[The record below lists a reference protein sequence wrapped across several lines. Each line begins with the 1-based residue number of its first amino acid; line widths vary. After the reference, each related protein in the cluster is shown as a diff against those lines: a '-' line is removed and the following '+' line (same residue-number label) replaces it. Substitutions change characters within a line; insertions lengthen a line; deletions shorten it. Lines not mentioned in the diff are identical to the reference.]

1 MPAYHARAL
10 AAALQRLGRSA
21 HLPAAAAHLREHA
34 SSIGAEL
41 RATVLAEIPAFTAS
55 RDPLTLRALD
65 AHAPQHLVE
74 ILRLLEGGDVGDFAF
89 VREHARRR
97 AEHRFPLEAVLHAY
111 RCGHK
116 VFARWLRQAVM
127 GAPKPVASRQA
138 DRGGMSKVAAPHL
151 LMDTVAPPKAAGET
165 AAAVADFALEY
176 TDAVS
181 TVLSAAYASQVQL
194 LADVA
199 GDERAQ
205 LLNIVL
211 GGFDESDARVAAILR
226 RAGFLQGRQ
235 SFCVVLA
242 QAVQASEMDSPART
256 RRLAETLDQLVPA
269 QRARRLIDVRD
280 GRVTAVF
287 SGVQRQSGWTP
298 ASPSLAERIAA
309 DLATA
314 GNGVLVGVSGDVFST
329 SRVPSAH
336 RQALLALRMASLTTR
351 VVAFA
356 ATPLRHLMIHLAGDD
371 LQRLLPTWA
380 ADFYAA
386 DDKLGGSLQ
395 ATLRAYAGADMNLL
409 KAAAQLGVHPNTL
422 YARMNRISEVTGL
435 NARGYAALTD
445 LLTVLDARDA
455 GTNGV

>member
-1 MPAYHARAL
+1 MPEYHARAL

-21 HLPAAAAHLREHA
+21 HLPAAVAHLREHA
-34 SSIGAEL
+34 SGIGSEL
-41 RATVLAEIPAFTAS
+41 RATVLAEVPAFTVS

-74 ILRLLEGGDVGDFAF
+74 ILRLLEGGEVGDFAF
-89 VREHARRR
+89 VREHARLR
-97 AEHRFPLEAVLHAY
+97 AEHRFPLETVLHAY

-116 VFARWLRQAVM
+116 VFAHWLRQAVL
-127 GAPKPVASRQA
+127 GE
-138 DRGGMSKVAAPHL
+138 AAP
-151 LMDTVAPPKAAGET
+151 PQAAAEA

-176 TDAVS
+176 TDAIS
-181 TVLSAAYASQVQL
+181 TVLSAAYASQIQL

-280 GRVTAVF
+280 GRVTCVF

-298 ASPSLAERIAA
+298 ASSSLAARIAA

-314 GNGVLVGVSGDVFST
+314 GNGVLIGVSGDVFST
-329 SRVPSAH
+329 SRLPAAH

-356 ATPLRHLMIHLAGDD
+356 ATPLRQLMIHLAGDD
-371 LQRLLPTWA
+371 LQRLLPAWA

-409 KAAAQLGVHPNTL
+409 KAAAQLSLHPNTL
-422 YARMNRISEVTGL
+422 YARMNRISDITGL

-445 LLTVLDARDA
+445 LLTVLDAREA
-455 GTNGV
+455 GHHGG

>member
-1 MPAYHARAL
+1 MPEYHARAL
-10 AAALQRLGRSA
+10 AAALQRLGCSA

-34 SSIGAEL
+34 NSIGAEL

-89 VREHARRR
+89 VREHARLR
-97 AEHRFPLEAVLHAY
+97 AEHHFPLESVLHAY

-116 VFARWLRQAVM
+116 VFAHWLRQAVL
-127 GAPKPVASRQA
+127 GAPKPVAPPQA
-138 DRGGMSKVAAPHL
+138 AA
-151 LMDTVAPPKAAGET
+151 ET

-176 TDAVS
+176 TDAIS
-181 TVLSAAYASQVQL
+181 TVFAATYVNQVQL

-205 LLNIVL
+205 LLDIVL

-280 GRVTAVF
+280 GFVAAVF

-298 ASPSLAERIAA
+298 ASPSLAARIAA

-314 GNGVLVGVSGDVFST
+314 GNGVVIGVSGDVYST

-356 ATPLRHLMIHLAGDD
+356 ATPLRQLMIHLAGDD

-395 ATLRAYAGADMNLL
+395 ATLRAYAGANMNLL
-409 KAAAQLGVHPNTL
+409 KAVAQLGLHPNTL

-455 GTNGV
+455 GTHGV